1 MAVTKET
8 LDEIALSRAEYDLI
22 IERLD
27 REPNPVELGMFGALW
42 SEHCGYKHS
51 RPLLRLFSQK
61 SNRVLSQIGA
71 ENAGAVDIGDGLAVV
86 FKVESHN
93 HPSAVEPLQGAAT
106 GVGGIVRDI
115 LAMGAR
121 PIALL
126 NSLRFGPLDD
136 LQNRY
141 LFDGV
146 VGGISWYGNCIGVPD
161 VAGEICFDESYSQ
174 NPLVNAM
181 CVGLVRADNIATSSA
196 SEVDNVM
203 LLVGAGTGRD
213 GIHGASGLA
222 SRTFEEEVELRPTVQ
237 VGNPFLE
244 KVLIEACLEALDTG
258 LVNAIQDLGAAGLTS
273 AAVESAAS
281 GGRGIRLDISQVHQ
295 REQGMSPYEV
305 MLSESQERMLLV
317 VAPENVPAINAVFEK
332 WDVVCR
338 EIGLVIAEKTAQV
351 AVGPELVVDLPIGPL
366 SEAPQYRLEGKP
378 SEEDI
383 KRLQLDIDSVALP
396 QEGPQATLLRL
407 LASPNIAN
415 KQGVYRQ
422 YDHQVQTNTVVGP
435 GSDAAVLRVKGTKK
449 AIAVTID
456 GNGRLCQLDPYQ
468 GGLIVVAEVCRN
480 LSCSGAL
487 PLAVTDCLNFG
498 NPERPDVYH
507 QLEQCIQGIAEAC
520 RVLEV
525 PVVSGNV
532 SLYNES
538 RGQAIFPTPVVGGL
552 GLLEDAAKATRSA
565 FAAEGLVVGLLG
577 ADTLGI
583 EVNDLAGS
591 EYLQRVHGRVEGSP
605 KIDIDLE
612 KQVQQVCR
620 DAIDQGLITS
630 AHDCSEG
637 GLAVALAECSIQG
650 GMGFTGEF
658 SVADRWD
665 VTLFGER
672 QSRIIV
678 GLSEDRWDA
687 LVSLAAG
694 FGVPAIKLGYTGGG
708 RFRFNGQVDLFVS
721 EISRVWNNGLE
732 AVSG

>member
-22 IERLD
+22 VERLD

-61 SNRVLSQIGA
+61 SHRVLCQTGA

-136 LQNRY
+136 PQNRY

-222 SRTFEEEVELRPTVQ
+222 SRTFEEAVELRPTVQ
-237 VGNPFLE
+237 VGNPVLE

-366 SEAPQYRLEGKP
+366 SAAPQYRLEGKP

-532 SLYNES
+532 SLFNES

-620 DAIDQGLITS
+620 DAIEQGLITS

-672 QSRIIV
+672 QSRIVV

-708 RFRFNGQVDLFVS
+708 RFRFNGQVDLSVS

>member
-1 MAVTKET
+1 MAVTKEI
-8 LDEIALSRAEYDLI
+8 LDEIALSQAEYDLI

-61 SNRVLSQIGA
+61 STRVLSQTGA

-136 LQNRY
+136 PQNGH
-141 LFDGV
+141 LFHGV
-146 VGGISWYGNCIGVPD
+146 VEGISWYGNCIGVPD

-181 CVGLVRADNIATSSA
+181 CVGLVHTDKIATSAA
-196 SEVDNVM
+196 SEVGNVI

-222 SRTFEEEVELRPTVQ
+222 SRTFEEKLELRPTVQ

-273 AAVESAAS
+273 AAIESAAS
-281 GGRGIRLDISQVHQ
+281 GGRGIRLDIAEVHQ
-295 REQGMSPYEV
+295 REEGMSAYEV

-317 VAPENVPAINAVFEK
+317 VAPRDVPAIKSVMDK
-332 WDVVCR
+332 WDVTCR
-338 EIGLVIAEKTAQV
+338 EIGNIIAEQTAQV

-366 SEAPQYRLEGKP
+366 SEAPQYWLEGKP
-378 SEEDI
+378 SDADI
-383 KRLQLDIDSVALP
+383 QRRKLDLDSVSLP
-396 QEGPQATLLRL
+396 QDGPEGTLLRL
-407 LASPNIAN
+407 LAAPNIAN
-415 KQGVYRQ
+415 KKGVYRQ

-435 GSDAAVLRVKGTKK
+435 GSDAAVLRVKGTNK

-468 GGLIVVAEVCRN
+468 GGQIVVAEVCRN

-498 NPERPDVYH
+498 SPERPDVYH

-552 GLLEDAAKATRSA
+552 GLLEDSSKATRSA

-577 ADTLGI
+577 AGTS
-583 EVNDLAGS
+583 EVESHDLAGS
-591 EYLQRVHGRVEGSP
+591 EYLQWVHGRVEGSP
-605 KIDIDLE
+605 RIDIDLE
-612 KQVQQVCR
+612 KRVHQVCR
-620 DAIDQGLITS
+620 SAIEQGLLAS

-650 GMGFTGEF
+650 DVGFVGDF
-658 SVADRWD
+658 SIADRWD
-665 VTLFGER
+665 VILFGEQ

-678 GLSEDRWDA
+678 SLPKEHWDA
-687 LVSLAAG
+687 LSRLASG
-694 FGVPAIKLGYTGGG
+694 FAVPIVRLGYTGGD
-708 RFRFNGQVDLFVS
+708 RFQLNDQMDLPVS
-721 EISRVWNNGLE
+721 QIADVWNNGLE
-732 AVSG
+732 AASG

>member
-8 LDEIALSRAEYDLI
+8 LDEIALSRAEYELI

-51 RPLLRLFSQK
+51 RPLLKLFTQRSD
-61 SNRVLSQIGA
+61 RVLSQTGA

-136 LQNRY
+136 PRNRY

-181 CVGLVRADNIATSSA
+181 CVGLVRADNIATSA
-196 SEVDNVM
+196 ATEVDNVM

-273 AAVESAAS
+273 AAIESAAS

-317 VAPENVPAINAVFEK
+317 VAPENVPAIKAVFDK

-338 EIGLVIAEKTAQV
+338 EIGIVIAEKTAQV
-351 AVGPELVVDLPIGPL
+351 AVGTELVADLPIGAL
-366 SEAPQYRLEGKP
+366 TEAPQYRLEGKP

-383 KRLQLDIDSVALP
+383 KRLRLDLDSVPLP
-396 QEGPQATLLRL
+396 EDGPQATLLRL

-449 AIAVTID
+449 AIALAID
-456 GNGRLCQLDPYQ
+456 GNGRLCRLDPYQ
-468 GGLIVVAEVCRN
+468 GGMIVVAEVCRN

-498 NPERPDVYH
+498 NPERPDVYY

-565 FAAEGLVVGLLG
+565 FAGDGMVVGLLG
-577 ADTLGI
+577 ADTLGT

-605 KIDIDLE
+605 KIDIFLE
-612 KQVQQVCR
+612 KRVQQTCR
-620 DAIDQGLITS
+620 DAIEQGLVTS

-650 GMGFTGEF
+650 GIGFTGDF

-672 QSRIIV
+672 QSRIVV
-678 GLSEDRWDA
+678 GLPEDRWDA
-687 LVSLAAG
+687 LVGLAADS
-694 FGVPAIKLGYTGGG
+694 GVPVAKLGYTGGG
-708 RFRFNGQVDLFVS
+708 RFRLNGQIDLPVS
-721 EISRVWNNGLE
+721 EIAGVWNNGLE
-732 AVSG
+732 AASG

>member
-1 MAVTKET
+1 MVVTKET

-93 HPSAVEPLQGAAT
+93 HPSAVEPLQGVAT

-136 LQNRY
+136 PQNRY

-620 DAIDQGLITS
+620 EAIEQGLITS

-678 GLSEDRWDA
+678 GLSEDRWDG

>member
-51 RPLLRLFSQK
+51 RPLLSLFSQK
-61 SNRVLSQIGA
+61 STRVLSQTGA

-136 LQNRY
+136 PQNRY
-141 LFDGV
+141 LFHGV

-181 CVGLVRADNIATSSA
+181 CVGLVRSDNIATSSA

-317 VAPENVPAINAVFEK
+317 VAPENVPAIKVVFEK

-338 EIGLVIAEKTAQV
+338 EIGVVIAEKTAQV
-351 AVGPELVVDLPIGPL
+351 AVGPELVADLPIGPL

-383 KRLQLDIDSVALP
+383 KRLQLDIDSVPLP
-396 QEGPQATLLRL
+396 QDGPQATLLRL

-498 NPERPDVYH
+498 SPERPEIYH

-538 RGQAIFPTPVVGGL
+538 RGRAIFPTPVVGGL
-552 GLLEDAAKATRSA
+552 GLLEDASKATRSA

-577 ADTLGI
+577 ADTNGMDHH
-583 EVNDLAGS
+583 ELAGS
-591 EYLQRVHGRVEGSP
+591 EYLQRVHGRVAGSP

-612 KQVQQVCR
+612 KRVQQVCR
-620 DAIDQGLITS
+620 DAIERGLITS

-650 GMGFTGEF
+650 GFGFTGDF
-658 SVADRWD
+658 PIDDRWD

-672 QSRIIV
+672 QSRIVV
-678 GLSEDRWDA
+678 GLPDDRWDA
-687 LVSLAAG
+687 LAGLAAG
-694 FGVPAIKLGYTGGG
+694 AGVPIVKLGYTGGG
-708 RFRFNGQVDLFVS
+708 RFRLNGQVDVPVS
-721 EISRVWNNGLE
+721 EISNVWNNGLE
-732 AVSG
+732 AASG

>member
-8 LDEIALSRAEYDLI
+8 LDEIALSRAEYNLI
-22 IERLD
+22 VERLD

-51 RPLLRLFSQK
+51 RPLLGLFSQK
-61 SNRVLSQIGA
+61 SSRVLSQTGA
-71 ENAGAVDIGDGLAVV
+71 ENAGAVDIGDGLAIV

-136 LQNRY
+136 PQNRY
-141 LFDGV
+141 LFHGV

-174 NPLVNAM
+174 NPLINAM
-181 CVGLVRADNIATSSA
+181 CVGLIRADSIATSAA

-273 AAVESAAS
+273 AAIESAAS

-295 REQGMSPYEV
+295 REEGMSPYEV

-317 VAPENVPAINAVFEK
+317 VAPENVPAIKAVFDK
-332 WDVVCR
+332 WDVTCR
-338 EIGLVIAEKTAQV
+338 EIGLIIAEQTAQV
-351 AVGPELVVDLPIGPL
+351 AVGSEVVADLPIGPL
-366 SEAPQYRLEGKP
+366 SQAPQYRLEGKP

-383 KRLQLDIDSVALP
+383 RRRQLNLDSVPLP
-396 QEGPQATLLRL
+396 QDGPQETLLRL

-415 KQGVYRQ
+415 KEGVYRQ

-435 GSDAAVLRVKGTKK
+435 GSDAAVLRIKGTKK

-498 NPERPDVYH
+498 SPERPDVYH

-552 GLLEDAAKATRSA
+552 GLLEDATKATRSA
-565 FAAEGLVVGLLG
+565 FAGDGLVVGLLG
-577 ADTLGI
+577 SDTEG
-583 EVNDLAGS
+583 VDPHDLAGS

-612 KQVQQVCR
+612 KRVQALCR
-620 DAIDQGLITS
+620 DAIEHGLITS

-650 GMGFTGEF
+650 GIGFTGDF
-658 SVADRWD
+658 PVDNRWD

-672 QSRIIV
+672 QSRIVV
-678 GLSEDRWDA
+678 GLREAQWDA
-687 LVSLAAG
+687 LVRLASDSD
-694 FGVPAIKLGYTGGG
+694 VPVVKLGYTGGDW
-708 RFRFNGQVDLFVS
+708 FQLNGQVDLPVS
-721 EISRVWNNGLE
+721 QISEVWNKGLE
-732 AVSG
+732 AAGG